1 MLQPELGTL
10 DLPRHK
16 EKVVI
21 NMPQIKQLK
30 HEYKGAIISQ
40 REKDSY
46 VNLSQMCGVG
56 DKLVADYLRLESTNE
71 YLTALSAN
79 MGIPIKSQ
87 GKTLGLVEVKKGGNQ
102 IPGTWAHPEVA
113 IDCAQ
118 WVNVDLRIWA
128 NRTLV
133 QVIKHQSAP
142 TPPQITTEPLTKALP
157 YPGVTL
163 RVRIIRA
170 VDNYCHLFK
179 ATHQQVWAAIY
190 RDLKHT
196 YKYDV
201 KAALKAADV
210 KGRSKLEQVEID
222 GKLEELR
229 SVAQVVLG
237 AEI

>member
-1 MLQPELGTL
+1 MSQS
-10 DLPRHK
+10 
-16 EKVVI
+16 
-21 NMPQIKQLK
+21 KQLK
-30 HEYKGAIISQ
+30 HDYKGTIISQ

-46 VNLSQMCGVG
+46 VNLTQMCGVG
-56 DKLVADYLRLESTNE
+56 NKLVADYLRLESTNE
-71 YLTALSAN
+71 YLVALSVN
-79 MGIPIKSQ
+79 MGIPILSQ
-87 GKTLGLVEVKKGGNQ
+87 NKALGLVEVKKGGNQ
-102 IPGTWAHPEVA
+102 TPGTWAHPEVA

-133 QVIKHQSAP
+133 HVIQ
-142 TPPQITTEPLTKALP
+142 QRTEPEKVQINSERLTKALP

-170 VDNYCHLFK
+170 VDNYVHLFK
-179 ATHQQVWAAIY
+179 AAHQQVWAAIY

-201 KAALKAADV
+201 KAALKTADV

-237 AEI
+237 ADI